1 MEKGIK
7 MKVLRKVWLGL
18 RFIYAII
25 RLLLKPK
32 DVSPIFRIKEFLNHK
47 SFEYAINQARAND
60 KIRTMMN
67 NRYLAKEPYDLDELI
82 KMPQG
87 SLGHIFA
94 KHMKYFKLDV
104 VFYPDDIKDSQT
116 NDISWIRQRS
126 RETHDLW
133 HCVLGYKPDHLGEMK
148 ISAFY
153 LQQMNSPMSAILLA
167 VGLIYST
174 IKKPHMLNIL
184 MEDMIT
190 GWSDAKKAKNLMEV
204 KWEEQW
210 ARPISEIRDELKLSV
225 ELETYQ
231 QAKMAD
237 LEKLEQ
243 ERFEN
248 FKLQAS
254 I

>member
-94 KHMKYFKLDV
+94 KHMKYM
-104 VFYPDDIKDSQT
+104 P
-116 NDISWIRQRS
+116 
-126 RETHDLW
+126 
-133 HCVLGYKPDHLGEMK
+133 
-148 ISAFY
+148 
-153 LQQMNSPMSAILLA
+153 
-167 VGLIYST
+167 
-174 IKKPHMLNIL
+174 
-184 MEDMIT
+184 
-190 GWSDAKKAKNLMEV
+190 
-204 KWEEQW
+204 
-210 ARPISEIRDELKLSV
+210 
-225 ELETYQ
+225 
-231 QAKMAD
+231 
-237 LEKLEQ
+237 
-243 ERFEN
+243 
-248 FKLQAS
+248 
-254 I
+254 